1 MKVLSANKTE
11 YTDNSVN
18 QFGTWYY
25 YKVLAY
31 YEGIDCMSAPAAL
44 KDDKDQYVLSFY
56 YSETGVQDN
65 AEDKVGIYPNPANE
79 KITIEAQNINEIY
92 ISNVMGQKIYETSV
106 NDDQVVV
113 DVNDFPSGIYMIR
126 VVTDEYEVTKRITV
140 SH

>member
-1 MKVLSANKTE
+1 M
-11 YTDNSVN
+11 
-18 QFGTWYY
+18 
-25 YKVLAY
+25 
-31 YEGIDCMSAPAAL
+31 
-44 KDDKDQYVLSFY
+44 
-56 YSETGVQDN
+56 
-65 AEDKVGIYPNPANE
+65 GIYPNPANE

>member
-1 MKVLSANKTE
+1 MDETIL
-11 YTDNSVN
+11 
-18 QFGTWYY
+18 
-25 YKVLAY
+25 
-31 YEGIDCMSAPAAL
+31 YEGKSWI
-44 KDDKDQYVLSFY
+44 Q
-56 YSETGVQDN
+56 N
-65 AEDKVGIYPNPANE
+65 
-79 KITIEAQNINEIY
+79 KISRIRICYINEIY